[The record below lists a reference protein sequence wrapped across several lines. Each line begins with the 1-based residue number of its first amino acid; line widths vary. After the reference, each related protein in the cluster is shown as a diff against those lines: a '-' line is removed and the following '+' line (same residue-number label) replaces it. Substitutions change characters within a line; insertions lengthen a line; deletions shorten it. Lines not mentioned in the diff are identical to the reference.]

1 MCDNVPLATFILAN
15 KQGLRFVVSP
25 ESKILGRGSSADFV
39 VNSKS
44 ISRLHA
50 KVSLDLDSRLS
61 PVKIE
66 DLGSLNGSF
75 IGEERIVIGY
85 ATAGDMVRFGK
96 MEFTVAC
103 LDANDDESTLSVR
116 GDLLIPDSN
125 GLSPAQFRVFIA
137 LLDGFSEKE
146 VATKLDVSR
155 HTVHNHVR
163 EIYARFN
170 VTSRAELMAKQFIRK
185 DLGETGFL

>member
-1 MCDNVPLATFILAN
+1 MCDTVPIGTFILAN
-15 KQGLRFVVSP
+15 KQGLRFVVSQ
-25 ESKILGRGSSADFV
+25 ESKILGRGTSADLI

-50 KVSLDLDSRLS
+50 KISLDSDSRHA

-75 IGEERIVIGY
+75 IGDGRIVIGY
-85 ATAGDMVRFGK
+85 AATGDVVRFGK
-96 MEFTVAC
+96 MEFRVNAYETV
-103 LDANDDESTLSVR
+103 DDESTKSVR
-116 GDLLIPDSN
+116 GDLLIPDAN
-125 GLSPAQFRVFIA
+125 DLSPAQHRVFMA

-170 VTSRAELMAKQFIRK
+170 VTSRAELMAKLFIRK
-185 DLGETGFL
+185 DFGETGFF